1 MVVRTFGCLKAAQ
14 RGRVFCGQPSAFTGR
29 KLQSKRPSVLI
40 VAANASARW
49 GGEAILPLHIFQ
61 GLRRA
66 GHEAWMCVG
75 RETKPEL
82 DQLLGSDAHRVV
94 YVEDT
99 RMHSVFRWIQAR
111 TPLWMG
117 SNPLYFLQVII
128 TQLRQRGTVLRVV
141 KSLDIDV
148 VHQPTPVSPRVPSF
162 LVGLPVPLVIGPMN
176 GGMEYP
182 QGFRFLQARRAR
194 GVRNLARLSAAI
206 VARPIDAKRRADCL
220 LVANKRTRHALP
232 SGVRGHVLELVE
244 NGVIPELWLR
254 CDSGRVL
261 EGRPPNRRFE
271 LIFIG
276 RLERWKGVDWLIEAV
291 ARVCSS
297 VDCGLKIVGELKDE
311 RRRLAEK
318 ASQLGIESRVEFL
331 GWQPQARCA
340 ELLSEADVLVLPS
353 VLECGGAVV
362 LEAMASAKAVIA
374 VDWGGPSDYLDD
386 SCGILLEPGDPASL
400 VSDLEAAITA
410 LASDRSRCARLG
422 RAGREKVLAAY
433 TWPKKI
439 ERLLK
444 IYRLVIDGMAPADH
458 RRAVSDS

>member
-1 MVVRTFGCLKAAQ
+1 MVGSFGRTNQ
-14 RGRVFCGQPSAFTGR
+14 
-29 KLQSKRPSVLI
+29 KLSSKQPSVLV

-66 GHEAWMCVG
+66 GHEAWICVG

-82 DQLLGSDAHRVV
+82 DELLGSDAQRVV

-99 RMHSVFRWIQAR
+99 RMHAVFRWLQAR

-117 SNPLYFLQVII
+117 SNPLYFLQVIV
-128 TQLRQRGTVLRVV
+128 TQLRQRATVLRLVR
-141 KSLDIDV
+141 SLSIDV

-162 LVGLPVPLVIGPMN
+162 LVGLPVALIIGPMN

-182 QGFRFLQARRAR
+182 PGFRFLQARRAR
-194 GVRNLARLSAAI
+194 GVRNLARFLAAV

-220 LVANKRTRHALP
+220 LVANKRTRNALP
-232 SGVRGHVLELVE
+232 PGVRGQVIELVE
-244 NGVIPELWLR
+244 NGVIPELWMRGESSPLP
-254 CDSGRVL
+254 
-261 EGRPPNRRFE
+261 EGRSPNSTFE

-291 ARVCSS
+291 ARVGPS
-297 VDCGLKIVGELKDE
+297 VDCRLRIVGELREE
-311 RRRLAEK
+311 RDRLEK
-318 ASQLGIESRVEFL
+318 RVSQLGIESRVQFL
-331 GWQPQARCA
+331 GWQTQARCA

-353 VLECGGAVV
+353 IFECGGAVV

-386 SCGILLEPGDPASL
+386 SCGILIKPRDPAGL
-400 VSDLEAAITA
+400 VSDLHAAITA
-410 LASDRSRCARLG
+410 LANDRDRCTRMG
-422 RAGREKVLAAY
+422 RAGREKVLATY
-433 TWPKKI
+433 TWPMKI
-439 ERLLK
+439 ARLLE
-444 IYRLVIDGMAPADH
+444 IYGLVMRG
-458 RRAVSDS
+458 RVSGN